1 MDGRINPEGIPRDQL
16 TWALTQPLVVR
27 DAVRT
32 DRCLLCRDP
41 KVNEAGLC
49 GICWT
54 YLSPAETEL
63 ALNWT
68 SGVMPE

>member
-16 TWALTQPLVVR
+16 VWALGQARIVQE
-27 DAVRT
+27 AVRT

-49 GICWT
+49 SVCWT
-54 YLSPAETEL
+54 YLTAAETEL